1 MIASKCL
8 SMVAE
13 ESLTNEFQ
21 MSFMERWT
29 FVLGSNLADISVVTQ
44 KNNVRT

>member
-8 SMVAE
+8 SIVAE

-21 MSFMERWT
+21 MSFMERCT
-29 FVLGSNLADISVVTQ
+29 FVFGSNLADVSLLVQEAI
-44 KNNVRT
+44 